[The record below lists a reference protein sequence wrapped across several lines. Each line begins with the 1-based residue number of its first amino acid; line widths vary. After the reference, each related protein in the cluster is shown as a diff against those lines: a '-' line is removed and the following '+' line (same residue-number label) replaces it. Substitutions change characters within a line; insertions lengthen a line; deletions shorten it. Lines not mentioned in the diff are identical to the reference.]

1 MSEETKK
8 PQEASEAEKPHVAA
22 PVHDLAEEL
31 RKLGGQLE
39 VAMREAFKS
48 EEAQKIQRELLTGMQ
63 EVGKQVDH
71 AMQTVQKDPQV
82 QKLAE
87 RGEQA
92 LQQVQESPAA
102 KDFQEV
108 MNRGLAYLNAQISE
122 FTTRIKQQSETAS
135 AEKPAEAAQTPP
147 SASPKE

>member
-1 MSEETKK
+1 MSEETNK
-8 PQEASEAEKPHVAA
+8 PQEAEKPHGAA

-39 VAMREAFKS
+39 VAVREAFKS
-48 EEAQKIQRELLTGMQ
+48 EEAQKIQRELLAGMQ

-108 MNRGLAYLNAQISE
+108 MSRGLAYLNAQISE
-122 FTTRIKQQSETAS
+122 FTTRIKQQSEPAS
-135 AEKPAEAAQTPP
+135 AEKPTEAAQTPP
-147 SASPKE
+147 ADSPKE